1 VPLDGDTLVSVG
13 AGVVTVK
20 VDVAEPEA
28 VVIVTVYGPV
38 TAVLAITKLAD
49 CEVAV
54 PPASKV
60 AVTPVPLTLMLGLIR
75 FVPVIVTGT
84 V

>member
-1 VPLDGDTLVSVG
+1 VTVNVAVAEPP
-13 AGVVTVK
+13 AVVTV
-20 VDVAEPEA
+20 
-28 VVIVTVYGPV
+28 TVYAPV
-38 TAVLAITKLAD
+38 AAVLAITKLAD

-75 FVPVIVTGT
+75 FVPEMLTGT

>member
-1 VPLDGDTLVSVG
+1 VTVNVAVAEPP
-13 AGVVTVK
+13 AVVTVT
-20 VDVAEPEA
+20 VYAPVAA
-28 VVIVTVYGPV
+28 VV
-38 TAVLAITKLAD
+38 AITKLAD

-75 FVPVIVTGT
+75 LVPVMVTGT